1 MTPSKT
7 LELLERVTD
16 DLAVFEADDALATL
30 TDVFELLMDGEG
42 WTEQALRANH
52 ALGVLSTYVDRTATR

>member
-1 MTPSKT
+1 MTPTKT

-16 DLAVFEADDALATL
+16 NLATVEADEALATL
-30 TDVFELLMDGEG
+30 ADVFKLLMDGEG
-42 WTEQALRANH
+42 WTEQTLRANH